1 MRLRGG
7 EHANQI
13 TDSIVLMNTSG
24 RTLRAGLYC
33 TTKVKVMIR
42 SKSSKLAVVMA
53 VAASLSLSA
62 CAEGNNQTGAALV
75 GAGLGGLLGSQF
87 GSGDGRLAMTALGTL
102 AGAAI
107 GSSVGKRMDEVDRM
121 KMREAETRAYD
132 APIGEAIIWNN
143 PDTGHRG
150 TVTPVRDGRS
160 QRGEYCREFQ
170 SEIMVGGERE
180 RGFGRACQQP
190 DGSWKIV
197 S

>member
-1 MRLRGG
+1 ML
-7 EHANQI
+7 
-13 TDSIVLMNTSG
+13 
-24 RTLRAGLYC
+24 
-33 TTKVKVMIR
+33 R

-62 CAEGNNQTGAALV
+62 CSEGNNQTGSTLL

-121 KMREAETRAYD
+121 RMREAENRAYG
-132 APIGEAIIWNN
+132 APMGEAIIWNN

-150 TVTPVRDGRS
+150 TVTPVRDGRG

-170 SEIMVGGERE
+170 SEIIVGGERE